1 MCVNRATEENGE
13 VSSSWSGITEWP
25 NDVGDFE
32 VAPLDSN
39 NIRLLDNVHPYKWK
53 NPTPAKK

>member
-1 MCVNRATEENGE
+1 MWFDRSTGENSE
-13 VSSSWSGITEWP
+13 VSSWAGIKEWP
-25 NDVGDFE
+25 SDAGDCE